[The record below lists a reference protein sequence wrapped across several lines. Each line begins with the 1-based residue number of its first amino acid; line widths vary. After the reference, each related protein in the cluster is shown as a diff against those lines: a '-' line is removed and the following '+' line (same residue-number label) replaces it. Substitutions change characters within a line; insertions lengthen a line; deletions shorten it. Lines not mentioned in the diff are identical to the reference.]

1 MLLLFPLQRLKF
13 SKRKGTRTRQN
24 ESKKQRRPS
33 CSRCSCNQSASERE

>member
-24 ESKKQRRPS
+24 ESKKQPTPQLLKVQLQPK
-33 CSRCSCNQSASERE
+33 CQ